1 MKYKLTLIT
10 VLIFS
15 ATFAGCGGA
24 TEKKETEPK
33 TPAASSNT
41 NLPTTAQPAGTP
53 KGGDADDIRSTPSN
67 TVNSNR
73 PKSGDSDDKRSVSN
87 ARNSNRPLKRGDAD
101 DRGKQDSDGDNDHR

>member
-24 TEKKETEPK
+24 TEKKETETK

-41 NLPTTAQPAGTP
+41 NSPTTAQPAGTP
-53 KGGDADDIRSTPSN
+53 KDADDIRSTPSN
-67 TVNSNR
+67 TANSNGT
-73 PKSGDSDDKRSVSN
+73 KSGDTDDKRSVSN

-101 DRGKQDSDGDNDHR
+101 DRGKRDSDGDNDDR